1 MKKIFSLMLA
11 FMLCVSLAA
20 AAGAAETV
28 AEGFCGEVAWV
39 LDSDGVLTISGNG
52 AMGSTSWESYSIT
65 SVVINEGVTSIGT
78 NAFRGCSSLTRVSI
92 PGSVTTI
99 GNTAFYGCSNLTT
112 VDYYGTS
119 APTTGYYVFS
129 GCPRL
134 TTINVPADYS
144 GSALGGFDVTKTG
157 GSDPVTLTVT
167 FQPNNLNVEEGKIIE
182 GTLFEVTAS
191 DNSTPSY
198 QWYQCDDA
206 NKTNA
211 RKLEGAASRSFY
223 VPQNLTAGQY
233 YFYCVASAEGAESV
247 TSRVLTVTV
256 KKPYRVT
263 ITADPAEGGTA
274 FGKAGS
280 STVTQA
286 IEGTPVTLTATPA
299 EGYLFKEWQVVS
311 GGVMIANDR
320 FTMDSEDVE
329 IKAIFEKKV
338 DAQKPVITAQPSGAS
353 YTEGAQSMPLRV
365 TASVTDGGTLSY
377 QWYEISEVMGKLIP
391 GADQPTF
398 TPPTDTVGE
407 KEYRCFVTNTNND
420 ATGEKIASVWSDFAK
435 VVVVTAPV
443 VPQTGDST
451 PIALLALL
459 TAVSLVGAAM
469 NLSRKRR
476 MK

>member
-11 FMLCVSLAA
+11 LMLCVSLAA
-20 AAGAAETV
+20 TAGAAEKV
-28 AEGFCGEVAWV
+28 AEGFSGDVAWV

-52 AMGSTSWESYSIT
+52 AMGSASWEGYSIT
-65 SVVINEGVTSIGT
+65 SVVINEGVTSIGN
-78 NAFRGCSSLTRVSI
+78 NAFRDCSSLTRVSI

-99 GNTAFYGCSNLTT
+99 GNTAFYSCSSLTT
-112 VDYYGTS
+112 VIYHGTNE
-119 APTTGYYVFS
+119 PTIGRNAFSRTSDFKIYVPESYTNPTF
-129 GCPRL
+129 GGVPV
-134 TTINVPADYS
+134 TTFGTP
-144 GSALGGFDVTKTG
+144 
-157 GSDPVTLTVT
+157 DPVTLTVQI
-167 FQPNNLNVEEGKIIE
+167 QPNNLNVEEGKIIE
-182 GTLFEVTAS
+182 GTHFEVTAS

-211 RKLEGAASRSFY
+211 RKLEDAASESFY
-223 VPQNLTAGQY
+223 VPKNLTEGQY

-247 TSRVLTVTV
+247 TSNVLKVTV
-256 KKPYRVT
+256 RKPYLVT
-263 ITADPAEGGTA
+263 ITADPAEGGTVDA
-274 FGKAGS
+274 KVGS
-280 STVTQA
+280 SSVTQA
-286 IEGTPVTLTATPA
+286 IQGTPVSLIATPA
-299 EGYLFKEWQVVS
+299 DGYLFKEWQVVS
-311 GGVMIANDR
+311 GSVMIANDR
-320 FTMDSEDVE
+320 FTMGSEDVE

-459 TAVSLVGAAM
+459 TAVSLAGAAM

-476 MK
+476 MN